1 MNAFSPLNAVV
12 HEAARKLLNLQMTR
26 IVGAGDKHD
35 AKNLIADLEAV
46 ASIIDPV
53 VLAIGLYAKENL
65 GITDKAIKDNFTDQL
80 RGALEGNAT
89 FNIEEAGD
97 QAQAHL
103 QAAE

>member
-1 MNAFSPLNAVV
+1 MNSPLDAVV
-12 HEAARKLLNLQMTR
+12 ANAARKLLMLRMTNIR
-26 IVGAGDKHD
+26 GAGDKHD
-35 AKNLIADLEAV
+35 ANNLIADLEAV

-53 VLAIGLYAKENL
+53 VLAIGMYAKENL
-65 GITDKAIKDNFTDQL
+65 GLTDKAIKGNFTDQL